1 MAHHGPLRRL
11 DELADGCARHR
22 GSACAVTRAD
32 HQESAAWHGLLP
44 SVVQAARRAFVHRS
58 DAAASSIRQ
67 VPIASAG
74 RAKRGVKGHC
84 DCGAAARP
92 TAAYT
97 GHSLR
102 VQQKHELCAARQPS
116 AWRQAAVS
124 GGRGGLRQRRL
135 ESLGRPSRPA
145 LVAFARR
152 RCHRERRTTAALDW
166 PYSPRLGIIRGG
178 VWRALDG
185 ASAGGRRRCR

>member
-1 MAHHGPLRRL
+1 
-11 DELADGCARHR
+11 
-22 GSACAVTRAD
+22 
-32 HQESAAWHGLLP
+32 
-44 SVVQAARRAFVHRS
+44 
-58 DAAASSIRQ
+58 

-92 TAAYT
+92 TAAHT

-102 VQQKHELCAARQPS
+102 VQQKHELRAARQPS

-152 RCHRERRTTAALDW
+152 RCHRERRTTAALEW
-166 PYSPRLGIIRGG
+166 PYSPSLGIIRGG

-185 ASAGGRRRCR
+185 ASAGGTRRCRCTTLFEGGPMPSRLRRPWPLGESGAQARAAAQRRV